1 MFYSLAVLRAE
12 LLLAVG
18 GPIELAAD
26 RAGALTVEMVPTLGF
41 TPLLSLGLFDSL
53 PAVFGAENLPIA
65 FWDVLFAAVGADF
78 FLYDLAAVF
87 GDLLRLAF
95 FPVGFGACF
104 LLAMRSAWAR
114 SSCSFIC
121 ASSSSV

>member
-1 MFYSLAVLRAE
+1 SPVIKFQGDFIVVYSLAVLGAE

-26 RAGALTVEMVPTLGF
+26 RTRSLAVEMVPTLGF
-41 TPLLSLGLFDSL
+41 PPLLSLGLLDSL

-65 FWDVLFAAVGADF
+65 LGDVLFAAMGADL
-78 FLYDLAAVF
+78 FLHDFAAVF
-87 GDLLRLAF
+87 SDLLRLAL

-104 LLAMRSAWAR
+104 LL
-114 SSCSFIC
+114 
-121 ASSSSV
+121 